1 MLVARGLRQVLIR
14 IQVRQRGKYNK
25 ARRQPHY
32 YPNSRYI
39 SLPRLATSGFRT
51 LSAIQRQDTMAE
63 EDRLCDRV
71 KSVAEDNS
79 AMLNNAAAGPS
90 IDGQQIPIQPDPSK
104 KKEEEP
110 LPKLSAAEFREYNRI
125 AVLMNRYH
133 DHFRNTWNEI
143 LDGAKTSRPKNQTLR
158 QFLSLALAFCRM
170 LETHHNIE
178 ETYVFPIL
186 ARKMPAF
193 QKNNK
198 EHGEMIKQHRQI
210 HKGLDVFSD
219 YVDSVR
225 SGQKDF
231 VASEMLEIMQSF
243 EKVLWQHLDEEVV
256 QLGAENMRKY
266 WTIEELQLLPM

>member
-1 MLVARGLRQVLIR
+1 MLIASNLRRVC
-14 IQVRQRGKYNK
+14 IQVRQRANYNTI
-25 ARRQPHY
+25 RQLQPHG
-32 YPNSRYI
+32 YPSGNYL
-39 SLPRLATSGFRT
+39 SLPRLPRT
-51 LSAIQRQDTMAE
+51 DLRNLTGLQRLIAMTE
-63 EDRLCDRV
+63 EERLCEQV
-71 KSVAEDNS
+71 KVVAEDNN
-79 AMLNNAAAGPS
+79 AMLNNAAGGPS
-90 IDGQQIPIQPDPSK
+90 IDGKQAPIQPEPS
-104 KKEEEP
+104 KKEEEKS

-125 AVLMNRYH
+125 AVLMNQYH
-133 DHFRNTWNEI
+133 NHFRNTWNEI
-143 LDGAKTSRPKNQTLR
+143 LDGVKTSRPKNQTLR
-158 QFLSLALAFCRM
+158 QFLSLAQAFCRM

-210 HKGLDVFSD
+210 HKGLDVFSE

-225 SGQKDF
+225 AGQRDF
-231 VASEMLEIMQSF
+231 VASEMLEIMESF